1 MLPVEDFIAQYR
13 GAAEELWLAGLV
25 RAGYTRL
32 DWSQTFD
39 GPALSRQEKLSAID
53 QLIDAGC
60 PLFPESISVLASVII
75 ELCDF
80 SGPLDL
86 DQARLMLNQ
95 IATAPAAW
103 QHKVIDDTLFA
114 EGPGLSQQLGETGQ
128 APLLLARHASP
139 LFCLYEI
146 KVTLNQILLL
156 QPETDEEPGQAIT
169 DIAVTLDAL
178 EGQYLTGQLRDDL
191 QIALT
196 AHRQR
201 LNGYSLLFQT
211 LGYYALLDP
220 DRDQSSNEPV
230 PYARERAHLMR
241 LRQSQDRDT
250 VLQQDL
256 VYEEL
261 LASMAP

>member
-1 MLPVEDFIAQYR
+1 MLPVEEFIAQYH
-13 GAAEELWLAGLV
+13 GAAEELWLAGLA

-32 DWSQTFD
+32 DWPQTFG
-39 GPALSRQEKLSAID
+39 GPEFSRQEKLSAID

-60 PLFPESISVLASVII
+60 PLFPESITVLAPVII

-86 DQARLMLNQ
+86 EQARVMLNQ
-95 IATAPAAW
+95 IATAPTAW
-103 QHKVIDDTLFA
+103 QHQVIGDTLFA
-114 EGPGLSQQLGETGQ
+114 VGPGLSQQLGETGQ
-128 APLLLARHASP
+128 APLLLARHAAP
-139 LFCLYEI
+139 LFCLHEI
-146 KVTLNQILLL
+146 KLTLNQILLL
-156 QPETDEEPGQAIT
+156 RPDTDEEPCQAIT
-169 DIAVTLDAL
+169 DIAVTLAAL
-178 EGQYLTGQLRDDL
+178 EGQYLTGQRRNDL
-191 QIALT
+191 QIALA

-220 DRDQSSNEPV
+220 DRDQSNNEPV
-230 PYARERAHLMR
+230 PFARERAHLMR

-250 VLQQDL
+250 ILQQDL
-256 VYEEL
+256 IYEEL